1 MKKLKYF
8 SSNISFVY
16 LPSNCFL
23 LKTYLSTMAS
33 LLSKITNSVINKQF
47 DIVKYINSLPS
58 DTTEINVSGLRLTV
72 LPDLTRF
79 KQLTH
84 LFCSR
89 NKLTLL
95 PSLNSSLT
103 YLDCS
108 DNKLTKLPQIN
119 SNLKR
124 LDCEHNLLTELP
136 YLNNITVLNC
146 SDNPM
151 PHLPALNTKLTYI
164 NCDLLCCSTIFSN
177 KIAILMKFRFTFYCF
192 KLKNKFKRWLWEKV
206 REPKIMKKF
215 HPDHLNELKD
225 TDNLEVF
232 LDNCIK

>member
-1 MKKLKYF
+1 
-8 SSNISFVY
+8 
-16 LPSNCFL
+16 
-23 LKTYLSTMAS
+23 MAS
-33 LLSKITNSVINKQF
+33 LLSKIATRFKNKQF
-47 DIVKYINSLPS
+47 DIVKYIDSLLL

-79 KQLTH
+79 KHLTH
-84 LFCSR
+84 LYCSR
-89 NKLTLL
+89 NELTWL
-95 PSLNSSLT
+95 PPLNSSLK

-164 NCDLLCCSTIFSN
+164 NCDLLCSSSIFSD
-177 KIAILMKFRFTFYCF
+177 KIAILMKFRFTFYCL

-206 REPKIMKKF
+206 REPKIMAKF
-215 HPDHLNELKD
+215 HPDRLNELKD
-225 TDNLEVF
+225 TDDLEVF
-232 LDNCIK
+232 LDNWIK